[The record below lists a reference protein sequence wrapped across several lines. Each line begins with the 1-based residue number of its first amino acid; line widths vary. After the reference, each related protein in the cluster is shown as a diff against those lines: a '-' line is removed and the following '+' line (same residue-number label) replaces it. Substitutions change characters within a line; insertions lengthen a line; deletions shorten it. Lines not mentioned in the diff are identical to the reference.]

1 MTTSDILYIIST
13 VAVTQAVCDLLAN
26 KFVFSSEVYHD
37 RLSSLER
44 ARIKRNK
51 AISSPAPNS
60 TSAKAID
67 KHNRKI
73 KMAEDDY
80 AMAASA
86 LSQKHIGPNMASS
99 LVFIMLYRI
108 LSFEYSGTVIAVLP
122 YEPWGI
128 LRKLSMRGI
137 SFEDGYE
144 LQSAVNVE
152 RIQGVNQACGFLF
165 IYLLCTM
172 SVKFLVHNVLG
183 TKPPKGADKGFMN
196 LLDDPRG
203 QKVLQ
208 GLGVD
213 TEEINEMRKVL

>member
-13 VAVTQAVCDLLAN
+13 VAVTQAVCDLLSN
-26 KFVFSSEVYHD
+26 KFVFSSELYHH

-44 ARIKRNK
+44 ARIKRDK
-51 AISSPAPNS
+51 AIASPAPNS

-73 KMAEDDY
+73 QMAKDDF

-86 LSQKHIGPNMASS
+86 LSQKHFGPKMFSS
-99 LVFIMLYRI
+99 LVFVMLYRI
-108 LSFEYSGTVIAVLP
+108 LSFEYSGKIIAVLP

-137 SFEDGYE
+137 SFEDGYV
-144 LQSAVNVE
+144 LQSVVNPE
-152 RIQGVNQACGFLF
+152 RIHGVNQACGFLF

-172 SVKFLVHNVLG
+172 SVKFLVHNILG
-183 TKPPKGADKGFMN
+183 TQPPKGADQGFLN

-203 QKVLQ
+203 QKVLK